1 MRVRTTA
8 VACAR
13 LSATLA
19 ALAVLATAQAQGVV
33 GEWSQV
39 PVPPPPALHEVTVN
53 SSQTVLLVMDMAQD
67 GCSREPRCTPDIPHI
82 KLLLDQARS
91 HHTLVVF
98 TGSPTTPIVSD
109 IAPQHGEAMV
119 PGRGP
124 DKFYNTNL
132 GDILKSHGVTTVIA
146 CGRLANGAV
155 FFTVFGAA
163 ARGYHIVVP
172 VDCIT
177 GGSAA
182 SRADPGR
189 GGAYAE
195 QSVVWAMANDPGLA
209 PMGAGGGRPAG
220 GQSGYTTLTS
230 SNMIHF
236 N

>member
-1 MRVRTTA
+1 

-13 LSATLA
+13 LGATLA

-39 PVPPPPALHEVTVN
+39 PVPPAPALHEVTVN
-53 SSQTVLLVMDMAQD
+53 PSQTVLLVMDMAQA
-67 GCSREPRCTPDIPHI
+67 GCSQEPRCTADVPHI

-91 HHTLVVF
+91 HHDMLVVF
-98 TGSPTTPIVSD
+98 TGSPTMPFVSD
-109 IAPQHGEAMV
+109 IAPQHGEAIV

-132 GDILKSHGVTTVIA
+132 GDLLKSHGVTTVIA

-155 FFTVFGAA
+155 LFTVFAAA

-195 QSVVWAMANDPGLA
+195 QSVVWGMANDPGLA
-209 PMGAGGGRPAG
+209 PFGAGGGRPPG
-220 GQSGYTTLTS
+220 GQTGYTTLTS

-236 N
+236 G